1 MIRVALDVLGGDLAP
16 EAPIEGAL
24 EALAA
29 WPDELEISLVG
40 PPEAIEPLLGDA
52 PRERLTVIPAH
63 EVIEPGEAP
72 ALAVR
77 RKRDSSIVRGMEAVR
92 DGEADALISAGST
105 GAVMAASVLTL
116 GVLPGVNR
124 PPVGAMF
131 PTTEGHMLVVD
142 VGAHVNARP
151 HQLHQYARLGSI
163 YLRDS
168 HGMERPRVG
177 LLNVGEEEEKGDDV
191 AVAAH
196 RLLAADKRIHFVGN
210 VEGHQIILGPC
221 DVLVCSGFVGN
232 ALLKFYESM
241 AGFVVGVLRE
251 SGIEQQTEI
260 DRILKFL
267 DYTEYG
273 GAPLLGVAGV
283 TIICHG
289 ASPPRAIK
297 NATRAAIDS
306 VKSGLVPNLRRALEE
321 MESGAGLDGGG
332 GSP

>member
-16 EAPIEGAL
+16 GAPIEGAL
-24 EALAA
+24 AALAA
-29 WPDELEISLVG
+29 WPDEVSISLVG
-40 PPEAIEPLLGDA
+40 PPEAIEPYIRDV
-52 PRERLTVIPAH
+52 PRDHLTIIPAH
-63 EVIEPGEAP
+63 QVIESGEAP

-92 DGEADALISAGST
+92 DGDADALISAGST
-105 GAVMAASVLTL
+105 GAVMAAAVLTL

-131 PTTEGHMLVVD
+131 PTAGGHMLVVD

-168 HGMERPRVG
+168 HGLARPRVG

-191 AVAAH
+191 AVAAY
-196 RLLAADKRIHFVGN
+196 RLLAADPRIDFVGN
-210 VEGHQIILGPC
+210 VEGHQIIAGPC

-306 VKSGLVPNLRRALEE
+306 VRSGLVPNMRRALEE
-321 MESGAGLDGGG
+321 MESGVGAVGEGE
-332 GSP
+332 SS

>member
-1 MIRVALDVLGGDLAP
+1 MIRVAFDVLGGDLAP

-24 EALAA
+24 RALEE
-29 WPDELEISLVG
+29 WPDEVSILLVG
-40 PPEAIEPLLGDA
+40 PPSAIEPLLGDA
-52 PRERLTVIPAH
+52 PRDRVGIIPAS
-63 EVIEPGEAP
+63 EVIDPGEPP

-77 RKRDSSIVRGMEAVR
+77 RKRDSSIVRGLEAVR
-92 DGEADALISAGST
+92 DGDADALISAGST

-116 GVLPGVNR
+116 GVLPGVSR

-131 PTTEGHMLVVD
+131 PTAAGHMLVVD

-151 HQLHQYARLGSI
+151 HQLHQYARLGSV

-168 HGMERPRVG
+168 HAVERPRVG

-191 AVAAH
+191 AVAAYK
-196 RLLAADKRIHFVGN
+196 LLARDDQIDFIGN
-210 VEGHQIILGPC
+210 VEGHQIISGPC

-241 AGFVVGVLRE
+241 AGFVVGILRE
-251 SGIEQQTEI
+251 SGIQQQTEI

-283 TIICHG
+283 AILCHG
-289 ASPPRAIK
+289 ASPPRAIR

-306 VKSGLVPNLRRALEE
+306 VRSGLVPNMRRSLEE
-321 MESGAGLDGGG
+321 MEVGQ
-332 GSP
+332 

>member
-1 MIRVALDVLGGDLAP
+1 MIRVALDVLGGDSAP
-16 EAPIEGAL
+16 GTPIQG
-24 EALAA
+24 ALAA
-29 WPDELEISLVG
+29 LDEWPDGFSVLLVG
-40 PPEAIEPLLGDA
+40 PPDLIEPHLGGA
-52 PRERLTVIPAH
+52 PRDRIGVIPAS
-63 EVIEPGEAP
+63 EAIDPAEPP

-77 RKRDSSIVRGMEAVR
+77 RKRDSSIVRGLEAVR

-131 PTTEGHMLVVD
+131 PTATGHMLVVD
-142 VGAHVNARP
+142 VGAHVNARA

-168 HGMERPRVG
+168 HAVAHPRVG

-191 AVAAH
+191 AVAAY
-196 RLLAADKRIHFVGN
+196 RLLAADDQIQFVGN
-210 VEGHQIILGPC
+210 VEGHQIIQGPC

-251 SGIEQQTEI
+251 SGIQQQSEI

-297 NATRAAIDS
+297 NATRAAIES
-306 VKSGLVPNLRRALEE
+306 VRSGLVPNMRRSLED
-321 MESGAGLDGGG
+321 MEAARLAASHGEA
-332 GSP
+332 S